1 MGRNKFDLIIPV
13 VFKDYGMLSR
23 VLRYVMKYI
32 YPDNIYIITDTR
44 FRKYLPKEA
53 QRMRV
58 VDENVLLPG
67 LSFSRIRSLLKQ
79 SGNMDSR
86 PGWYLQ

>member
-32 YPDNIYIITDTR
+32 YPDNIHHYG
-44 FRKYLPKEA
+44 YEVPEVLA
-53 QRMRV
+53 QRSPE
-58 VDENVLLPG
+58 DESGRRECIVAGFVLFPN
-67 LSFSRIRSLLKQ
+67 KEPAQ
-79 SGNMDSR
+79 AK
-86 PGWYLQ
+86 W

>member
-53 QRMRV
+53 QRMSGRRECIV
-58 VDENVLLPG
+58 AGFVLFPN
-67 LSFSRIRSLLKQ
+67 KEPAQ
-79 SGNMDSR
+79 AK
-86 PGWYLQ
+86 W

>member
-53 QRMRV
+53 
-58 VDENVLLPG
+58 
-67 LSFSRIRSLLKQ
+67 
-79 SGNMDSR
+79 
-86 PGWYLQ
+86 

>member
-32 YPDNIYIITDTR
+32 YPVIYTS
-44 FRKYLPKEA
+44 L
-53 QRMRV
+53 
-58 VDENVLLPG
+58 
-67 LSFSRIRSLLKQ
+67 RIRG
-79 SGNMDSR
+79 SGSTCPKKPR
-86 PGWYLQ
+86 G